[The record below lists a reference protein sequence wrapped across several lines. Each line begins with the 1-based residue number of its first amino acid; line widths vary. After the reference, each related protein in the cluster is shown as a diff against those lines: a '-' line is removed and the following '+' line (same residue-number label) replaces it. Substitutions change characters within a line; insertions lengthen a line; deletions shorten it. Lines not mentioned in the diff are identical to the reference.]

1 MNRAAPNVGSTHATA
16 VKATGAHAAAMKAA
30 TSTTASK
37 RVIGHQAGSDEDSCR
52 ETNQTIANHE
62 LPPDGEAP
70 SIRWLLRVMSAP
82 TATAPAHAFGISFSR
97 A

>member
-1 MNRAAPNVGSTHATA
+1 MNRASPNVGSTHATA
-16 VKATGAHAAAMKAA
+16 VKATGAHAATMKSSSTVEAA

-70 SIRWLLRVMSAP
+70 SIAG
-82 TATAPAHAFGISFSR
+82 FR

>member
-1 MNRAAPNVGSTHATA
+1 MNGAPPNVGSTHATA

-30 TSTTASK
+30 ASTTAGK

-70 SIRWLLRVMSAP
+70 SIRWLLRSAP
-82 TATAPAHAFGISFSR
+82 TATAPAHAFGISR
-97 A
+97 ARA